1 MLMSNKIKYIYWY
14 IKGVV
19 MMDDA
24 RKELRSIIRMMDHDR
39 FIEACNTVNEI
50 GVHVGADFDG
60 YKLWQLRKQMWDECG
75 MVLWNRLEG
84 DTIWFVKLEVLK
96 ELCNNVDLLESRD
109 PEDRRMLACIEMIID
124 DPLGFEF
131 SEVNRKKWSS
141 EL

>member
-1 MLMSNKIKYIYWY
+1 
-14 IKGVV
+14 
-19 MMDDA
+19 
-24 RKELRSIIRMMDHDR
+24 LRSIIRMMDHDR

-50 GVHVGADFDG
+50 GVYVGDGFDEVE
-60 YKLWQLRKQMWDECG
+60 LWRLRKQMWDECG

-96 ELCNNVDLLESRD
+96 ELCECNKLLESRD
-109 PEDRRMLACIEMIID
+109 PEDRRLLACVEMIVD

-141 EL
+141 KL